1 LVARSAADP
10 AIGGDRPTAYRR
22 RTVDGLL
29 RSIGQGIVGL
39 VQGALDAIGAVL
51 RGLFGDAGPFLPVP
65 LIAVVGVAIVGLLAW
80 NVARR

>member
-1 LVARSAADP
+1 M
-10 AIGGDRPTAYRR
+10 
-22 RTVDGLL
+22 DGLL

-51 RGLFGDAGPFLPVP
+51 RGLLGDAGPFLPVP